1 MEKEQKAQF
10 NKEIFCEFILF
21 LGTSIN
27 YIHCYYNLEIV
38 KTWYAGMKII
48 LILMFKKPNPFM
60 VLIDLNRVLAD
71 LHMKWGGPDSPWP
84 GRPPHCLLCIVVCFP
99 WLCTSSVHSTGYR
112 GAPVQGT
119 VDHRRPITHPVN
131 RDLNVIAES
140 YM

>member
-48 LILMFKKPNPFM
+48 LILMFKKTQPIYGTDRSIWIEFLLTYTWNEG
-60 VLIDLNRVLAD
+60 VLTAPDLDAPLTASCVLLSAFLD
-71 LHMKWGGPDSPWP
+71 SARAVSTVLVTEGHLSRALLITGGRSLILW
-84 GRPPHCLLCIVVCFP
+84 
-99 WLCTSSVHSTGYR
+99 TET
-112 GAPVQGT
+112 
-119 VDHRRPITHPVN
+119 
-131 RDLNVIAES
+131 
-140 YM
+140 

>member
-48 LILMFKKPNPFM
+48 LILMFKKTQP
-60 VLIDLNRVLAD
+60 I
-71 LHMKWGGPDSPWP
+71 
-84 GRPPHCLLCIVVCFP
+84 
-99 WLCTSSVHSTGYR
+99 Y
-112 GAPVQGT
+112 GT
-119 VDHRRPITHPVN
+119 DRS
-131 RDLNVIAES
+131 E
-140 YM
+140 